1 MNAPHLHLIV
11 NHSPL
16 FAELAALLLLA
27 AGAALRKRDLVT
39 AALAAAVLA
48 GPLAAAA
55 FFSGR
60 ATAEVIGR
68 TEGVDQEA
76 IGPHEEAAEAF
87 AVVAVLAAIAAGA
100 ALRWPRAT
108 PAAALGIIA
117 ALGAGTWTAERGG
130 FIHHR
135 EIRAT
140 SLRAIVQP
148 QKFTGPKR
156 RVMESSLEIGFMRVS
171 EKAAIAAARTMGYG
185 KRKYSD
191 QVAVEAMREELN
203 KLKMRGTV
211 VIGEGERDKAP
222 MLYVGE
228 PLGRGWTEGEIYPE
242 IDIAVDP
249 LEGTNL
255 CATGSANSIA
265 VLAASEKGGLLN
277 APDVYMDKIVVG
289 PTAAD
294 FVSLGS
300 SVQENL
306 NRIADA
312 FKRDVDEL
320 TVIVLDR
327 ERHHDLIAQ
336 IREAGARIKLITDG
350 DLSAGI
356 AAAVRGTGIHAAM
369 GIGGAPEGVL
379 TAAAMRCL
387 NGRMQG
393 RLKPLEKW
401 QEERL
406 KSMGF
411 HDGSKIYDTGELASG
426 NDIIFCATGVTDGD
440 LLRGVRFFGGGIRTS
455 SLFMSLKTN
464 TIRFVDTIY
473 REEGSKLAVSFA

>member
-1 MNAPHLHLIV
+1 
-11 NHSPL
+11 
-16 FAELAALLLLA
+16 
-27 AGAALRKRDLVT
+27 
-39 AALAAAVLA
+39 
-48 GPLAAAA
+48 
-55 FFSGR
+55 
-60 ATAEVIGR
+60 
-68 TEGVDQEA
+68 
-76 IGPHEEAAEAF
+76 
-87 AVVAVLAAIAAGA
+87 
-100 ALRWPRAT
+100 
-108 PAAALGIIA
+108 
-117 ALGAGTWTAERGG
+117 
-130 FIHHR
+130 
-135 EIRAT
+135 
-140 SLRAIVQP
+140 
-148 QKFTGPKR
+148 
-156 RVMESSLEIGFMRVS
+156 MESSLEIGFLRVT

-191 QVAVEAMREELN
+191 QVAVESMREELN
-203 KLKMRGTV
+203 KLKMRGSI

-242 IDIAVDP
+242 VDIAVDP

-255 CATGSANSIA
+255 CATGAPGSIA

-277 APDVYMDKIVVG
+277 APDVYMDKLVVG

-294 FVSLGS
+294 YVDLNN
-300 SVQENL
+300 SVTENL
-306 NRIADA
+306 NQMAEA

-320 TVIVLDR
+320 TVIVLERDR
-327 ERHHDLIAQ
+327 HQDLIAQ

-356 AAAVRGTGIHAAM
+356 SAAVRGTGIHGSM

-387 NGRMQG
+387 GGRMQG

-401 QEERL
+401 QEDRL
-406 KSMGF
+406 RSMGYV
-411 HDGSKIYDTGELASG
+411 DGDKIYDTAELAAG

-440 LLRGVRFFGGGIRTS
+440 LLRGVRFFGGGLRTS

-473 REEGSKLAVSFA
+473 REEGSQLAVSFT

>member
-1 MNAPHLHLIV
+1 
-11 NHSPL
+11 
-16 FAELAALLLLA
+16 
-27 AGAALRKRDLVT
+27 
-39 AALAAAVLA
+39 
-48 GPLAAAA
+48 
-55 FFSGR
+55 
-60 ATAEVIGR
+60 
-68 TEGVDQEA
+68 
-76 IGPHEEAAEAF
+76 
-87 AVVAVLAAIAAGA
+87 
-100 ALRWPRAT
+100 
-108 PAAALGIIA
+108 
-117 ALGAGTWTAERGG
+117 
-130 FIHHR
+130 
-135 EIRAT
+135 
-140 SLRAIVQP
+140 
-148 QKFTGPKR
+148 
-156 RVMESSLEIGFMRVS
+156 MESSLEIGFLRVT
-171 EKAAIAAARTMGYG
+171 EKAAISAARTMGYG

-191 QVAVEAMREELN
+191 QVAVETMREELN
-203 KLKMRGTV
+203 KLKMKGAI

-228 PLGRGWTEGEIYPE
+228 SLGRGADQDGKDYTS

-255 CATGSANSIA
+255 CAVGAPNAIA

-277 APDVYMDKIVVG
+277 APDIYMDKLVVG
-289 PTAAD
+289 PTAAAVVGLD
-294 FVSLGS
+294 N

-306 NRIADA
+306 HRMAEA
-312 FKRDVDEL
+312 FQRDVNEL
-320 TVIVLDR
+320 TIIVLDR

-336 IREAGARIKLITDG
+336 IREEGARIKLITDG

-356 AAAVRGTGIHAAM
+356 AAAIRGTGIHGAM

-401 QEERL
+401 QEERM
-406 KSMGF
+406 KQMGF
-411 HDGSKIYDTGELASG
+411 TNTDKVYDTAELASG
-426 NDIIFCATGVTDGD
+426 HDIIFCATGVTDGD

-473 REEGSKLAVSFA
+473 REEGSSLAVSFA

>member
-1 MNAPHLHLIV
+1 
-11 NHSPL
+11 
-16 FAELAALLLLA
+16 
-27 AGAALRKRDLVT
+27 
-39 AALAAAVLA
+39 
-48 GPLAAAA
+48 
-55 FFSGR
+55 
-60 ATAEVIGR
+60 
-68 TEGVDQEA
+68 
-76 IGPHEEAAEAF
+76 
-87 AVVAVLAAIAAGA
+87 
-100 ALRWPRAT
+100 
-108 PAAALGIIA
+108 
-117 ALGAGTWTAERGG
+117 
-130 FIHHR
+130 
-135 EIRAT
+135 
-140 SLRAIVQP
+140 
-148 QKFTGPKR
+148 
-156 RVMESSLEIGFMRVS
+156 MESSIEIGFLRVT

-191 QVAVEAMREELN
+191 QVAVESMREELN

-255 CATGSANSIA
+255 CATGAANAIA

-277 APDVYMDKIVVG
+277 APDIYMEKLAVG

-294 FVSLGS
+294 GVGLDKP
-300 SVQENL
+300 VHENL
-306 NRIADA
+306 EQMAKA
-312 FKRDVDEL
+312 FKRDINDL
-320 TVIVLDR
+320 TIIVLDR

-336 IREAGARIKLITDG
+336 IREAGARIKLISDG

-356 AAAVRGTGIHAAM
+356 AAAVRGTGIHGAM

-387 NGRMQG
+387 GGRMQG

-401 QEERL
+401 QEDRL

-411 HDGSKIYDTGELASG
+411 KDGKRVYDTAELASG
-426 NDIIFCATGVTDGD
+426 NDIIFSATGVTDGD
-440 LLRGVRFFGGGIRTS
+440 LLRGVRFFGGGVRTS

-473 REEGSKLAVSFA
+473 REEGSTLAVSFA